1 MEEFPVRLPIKL
13 GQFVKLANFAESGA
27 HARELIEVGEVTVNG
42 EVETRRSHKLD
53 DGDVVSIGGYSI
65 RVTEDAQ

>member
-1 MEEFPVRLPIKL
+1 MEEYAVRLPIKL

-27 HARELIEVGEVTVNG
+27 HARELIEIGEVMVNG

-53 DGDVVSIGGYSI
+53 DGDVVSVGDFSV
-65 RVTEDAQ
+65 RVSSV